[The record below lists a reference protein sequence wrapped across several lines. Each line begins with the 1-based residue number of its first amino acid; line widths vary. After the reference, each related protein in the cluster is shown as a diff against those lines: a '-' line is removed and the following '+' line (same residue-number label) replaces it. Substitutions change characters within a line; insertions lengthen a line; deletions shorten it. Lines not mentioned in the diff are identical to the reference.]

1 MRTDTNINDALIQAL
16 ANVRL
21 ESLEISDQMKE
32 MIKEFILNESMTT
45 SDMIERK
52 IKDQSPRELQAL
64 QKVIILSG
72 CYIA

>member
-1 MRTDTNINDALIQAL
+1 MRVDENINDALSQAL

-52 IKDQSPRELQAL
+52 IKDQSPR
-64 QKVIILSG
+64 
-72 CYIA
+72 

>member
-1 MRTDTNINDALIQAL
+1 MRTDKNINDALIQAL

-52 IKDQSPRELQAL
+52 IKDQSPR
-64 QKVIILSG
+64 
-72 CYIA
+72 